1 MSSDELG
8 GDQEGPRY
16 YQGRIKRL
24 LRGSETGIVR
34 SATGREV
41 SFEFQHVIMR
51 GPLRHFED
59 LREGMNVGFDV
70 GWTSSGL
77 RVTVLRAE
85 PRDPL
90 QRKAGPKQQVAPDEL
105 PDDGGE
111 DGDIE

>member
-1 MSSDELG
+1 MSSGEAG
-8 GDQEGPRY
+8 ADQEGSRY

-24 LRGSETGIVR
+24 LRGSETGVVR

-41 SFEFQHVIMR
+41 SFEFRHVIMR

-59 LREGMNVGFDV
+59 LREGMAVGFDV

-85 PRDPL
+85 ERSPS
-90 QRKAGPKQQVAPDEL
+90 QRKARPEQEIPSEQL
-105 PDDGGE
+105 PDDGAE
-111 DGDIE
+111 DGDVE